1 MKNKKRIFSFVLS
14 LLLIIPAFFCLT
26 ACGGDDNKTEYAWG
40 KTFTFQGTVLD
51 DKNSWGNNST
61 NTKLDLMKLA
71 YSNNNLNF
79 VETTVNDTSK
89 NISESKGNNVNEFL
103 NNLDTIARQT
113 LASKYKDITF
123 VMGSEQ
129 ELTLKIIKGNNE
141 KTYSLVKTQ
150 LAFYNIVDESGTQI
164 GYLNS
169 ELERNSNTDGNL
181 FIIITSSAYFSD
193 FMYYCKISV
202 PTITPITDGSADL
215 EYLED
220 GTVGESSISF
230 FYTAYFNVKK

>member
-26 ACGGDDNKTEYAWG
+26 ACGGDDYKTEYAWG
-40 KTFTFQGTVLD
+40 KTFTFQGAMLD
-51 DKNSWGNNST
+51 DKNNWGNNST
-61 NTKLDLMKLA
+61 NSKLDLMKLA

-79 VETTVNDTSK
+79 AESTVNDTSK

-103 NNLDTIARQT
+103 NNLDTIAIQT
-113 LASKYKDITF
+113 LANKYKDFSF
-123 VMGSEQ
+123 VVGSEQ

-150 LAFYNIVDESGTQI
+150 QTFYNIIDEEGTQI

-169 ELERNSNTDGNL
+169 KLERNNKTDGNL
-181 FIIITSSAYFSD
+181 FMIITSSAYFPD
-193 FMYYCKISV
+193 FAYNCKISV

-220 GTVGESSISF
+220 GTVGKNSISF
-230 FYTAYFNVKK
+230 TYTAYFNVKK